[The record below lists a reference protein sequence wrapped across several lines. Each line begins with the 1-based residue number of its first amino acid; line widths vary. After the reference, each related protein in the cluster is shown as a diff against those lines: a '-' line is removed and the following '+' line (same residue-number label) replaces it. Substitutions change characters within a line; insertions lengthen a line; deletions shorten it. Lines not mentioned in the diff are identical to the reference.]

1 MEGKHGESYS
11 FMHSDHMGGYWR
23 YSLCGHSPKGG
34 KVNGTSNFE
43 I

>member
-1 MEGKHGESYS
+1 MEGKHGKHNSVRIG
-11 FMHSDHMGGYWR
+11 DHMGGYWR
-23 YSLCGHSPKGG
+23 YSLRGHSPKGG